1 MALNICWIRCLRAI
15 MLSLD
20 SMRMPLMEQLSTYI
34 PSLVASLTEG
44 IAVLDEQAGIQVFN
58 PALVEMLG
66 LPGAEAG
73 PLEEFLGG
81 GELGQLARQALAGEL
96 VWDQDIQ
103 YRKPAGQTCWLRVN
117 TRRLTDRAGRP
128 SWVLL
133 TLKEISEL
141 KRAERDLWQVEKM
154 SALGRLA
161 ASVAHEVRNPLS
173 AIDIQLQLLQEEL
186 GGAGGE
192 AATRVNRRLTIARTE
207 MRRLE
212 GIVQNFLRF
221 SRPPALYLQP
231 VQPNDLLRHLF
242 SLVEPEARE
251 HGIALVLD
259 LEEPLPAISADE
271 NLLSQALL
279 NVLINAFQA
288 PGAAPRVILQSR
300 LDRVKGQILL
310 QVADNGRGI
319 PPADLERVLEFYYTT
334 KAEGTGLGLSIAQR
348 IVHQHG
354 GTLEVASQE
363 GAGTLVSIRLWL
375 EKGATPMPLS
385 VGRQERD

>member
-1 MALNICWIRCLRAI
+1 
-15 MLSLD
+15 
-20 SMRMPLMEQLSTYI
+20 MEQLAAYI

-44 IAVLDEQAGIQVFN
+44 VVVLGEEAGVQVYN

-66 LPGAEAG
+66 LPGAEL
-73 PLEEFLGG
+73 LEECLGS
-81 GELGQLARQALAGEL
+81 GELGQLARQALAGDL

-117 TRRLTDRAGRP
+117 TRRLADEAGRP
-128 SWVLL
+128 AGVLL

-154 SALGRLA
+154 TALGRLA

-173 AIDIQLQLLQEEL
+173 AIDIQLQLLQEDL

-192 AATRVNRRLTIARTE
+192 LAARVSRRLNIARTE

-221 SRPPALYLQP
+221 SRPPALHLQQ

-279 NVLINAFQA
+279 NILINAFQA
-288 PGAAPRVILQSR
+288 LGTRPRVILRSR
-300 LDRVKGQILL
+300 LDRVKGQIALSII
-310 QVADNGRGI
+310 DNGRGI
-319 PPADLERVLEFYYTT
+319 PAADLERVLEFYYTT
-334 KAEGTGLGLSIAQR
+334 KDEGTGLGLSIAQR

-354 GTLEVASQE
+354 GVLEVSSQE
-363 GAGTLVSIRLWL
+363 GMGTSVNIRLWL
-375 EKGATPMPLS
+375 EKGPAPASLAGP
-385 VGRQERD
+385 ERG

>member
-1 MALNICWIRCLRAI
+1 MS
-15 MLSLD
+15 LSFPMIGFTYLINLD
-20 SMRMPLMEQLSTYI
+20 IAFSLWFFNLLAHLFQGVMNVLGISSTEKLAPFGAWEKPI
-34 PSLVASLTEG
+34 LAHQGTG
-44 IAVLDEQAGIQVFN
+44 AMAVLVII
-58 PALVEMLG
+58 G
-66 LPGAEAG
+66 LWVARPH
-73 PLEEFLGG
+73 
-81 GELGQLARQALAGEL
+81 LAAVWRQALAGEL

-117 TRRLTDRAGRP
+117 TRRLEDEAGRP
-128 SWVLL
+128 AGVLL

-173 AIDIQLQLLQEEL
+173 AIDIQLQLLLEEL
-186 GGAGGE
+186 GGADGE
-192 AATRVNRRLTIARTE
+192 VAARVNRRLNIARTE

-251 HGIALVLD
+251 HGIALALD

-279 NVLINAFQA
+279 NILINAFQA
-288 PGAAPRVILQSR
+288 LGAGPRVILQSR
-300 LDRVKGQILL
+300 FDRVKGQILL
-310 QVADNGRGI
+310 NIADNGRGI

-354 GTLEVASQE
+354 GTLEVSSQE
-363 GAGTLVSIRLWL
+363 GAGTSVSIRLWL
-375 EKGATPMPLS
+375 EEGPASALLAES
-385 VGRQERD
+385 GRERG